1 MGLGKKIKK
10 SVKKVKKVS
19 KKVGTVVKQK
29 ASPVLAVLPKETLVN
44 AADVVTGGRVSSVID
59 TVQGAKKDY
68 EKIIEE
74 YTNDKKDSSNNVK
87 YVQYSNE
94 NVKDN
99 KINQKKKGL
108 IDWIFELLGI

>member
-1 MGLGKKIKK
+1 MGLRKKLKK
-10 SVKKVKKVS
+10 SFKKVKKVA
-19 KKVGTVVKQK
+19 TVVKQK
-29 ASPVLAVLPKETLVN
+29 ASPILAVLPKETLVN

-59 TVQGAKKDY
+59 TVQSAKKDY

-74 YTNDKKDSSNNVK
+74 YTNDKKDSSNIVQYSN
-87 YVQYSNE
+87 QYSNE

>member
-1 MGLGKKIKK
+1 MGLRKRLRK
-10 SVKKVKKVS
+10 SVKKVKKVA
-19 KKVGTVVKQK
+19 TVVKKK
-29 ASPVLAVLPKETLVN
+29 ASPVLAVLPKETLIN

-74 YTNDKKDSSNNVK
+74 YTNDKKDSSNI
-87 YVQYSNE
+87 VQYSNE

-108 IDWIFELLGI
+108 IDWIFELLGIWG

>member
-1 MGLGKKIKK
+1 MGLGKKLKK
-10 SVKKVKKVS
+10 SFKKVKKVA
-19 KKVGTVVKQK
+19 TVVKQK
-29 ASPVLAVLPKETLVN
+29 ASPVLAVLPKETLIN

-59 TVQGAKKDY
+59 TVQSAKKDY

-74 YTNDKKDSSNNVK
+74 YTNDKKDSDKKDSNI
-87 YVQYSNE
+87 VQYSNE

>member
-1 MGLGKKIKK
+1 MGLRKRLRK
-10 SVKKVKKVS
+10 SVKKVKKVA
-19 KKVGTVVKQK
+19 TVVKKK
-29 ASPVLAVLPKETLVN
+29 ASPVLAVLPKETLIN

-74 YTNDKKDSSNNVK
+74 YTNDKKDSSNI
-87 YVQYSNE
+87 VQYSNE

>member
-1 MGLGKKIKK
+1 MGLRKRLKK
-10 SVKKVKKVS
+10 SVKKVKKVA
-19 KKVGTVVKQK
+19 TVVKQK
-29 ASPVLAVLPKETLVN
+29 ASPVLAVLPKETLIN

-74 YTNDKKDSSNNVK
+74 YTNDKKDSSNI
-87 YVQYSNE
+87 VQYSNE

-108 IDWIFELLGI
+108 IDWIFELLGIWG

>member
-1 MGLGKKIKK
+1 MGLRKRLRK
-10 SVKKVKKVS
+10 SVKKVKKVA
-19 KKVGTVVKQK
+19 TVVKKK
-29 ASPVLAVLPKETLVN
+29 ASPVLAVLPKETLIN

-74 YTNDKKDSSNNVK
+74 YTNDKKDSNI
-87 YVQYSNE
+87 VQYSNE

-108 IDWIFELLGI
+108 IDWIFELLGIWG

>member
-1 MGLGKKIKK
+1 MGLGKKLKK
-10 SVKKVKKVS
+10 SFKKVKKVA
-19 KKVGTVVKQK
+19 TVVKQK

-44 AADVVTGGRVSSVID
+44 AADFVTGGRVSPVID
-59 TVQGAKKDY
+59 TVKRAKNDY

-74 YTNDKKDSSNNVK
+74 YTNDKKDSNI
-87 YVQYSNE
+87 VQYSNE

-108 IDWIFELLGI
+108 IDWIFELLGIWG